1 MAQMLSD
8 THIGQDL
15 AAARLAKGLSHGDVA
30 KALNLQ
36 PDYINAIEQLNRDA
50 LPSIGYVLGYVRAYA
65 NFVGLDGHEAVALFK
80 RDSAVPTNLGMRDRP
95 HFVPRRKI
103 KLPRGFV
110 PALSVLGCAVML
122 AFWYGTNTKVEASAG
137 ASIELSNPTV
147 ATTIAPTP
155 LPANV
160 LTIKA
165 IAPSWVQVKDAQGR
179 VVISRILTKGE
190 TYQTEAEA
198 RMTLSAR
205 DGGAIV
211 LYAGEDRLGPM
222 GETGVSFSGKPID
235 ASVIIPELA
244 DIPLVPLNTDYPD
257 AGANQ

>member
-1 MAQMLSD
+1 MAQMHSD
-8 THIGQDL
+8 THIGEDL
-15 AAARLAKGLSHGDVA
+15 AAARVAKGLTHGDVA
-30 KALNLQ
+30 EALNLQ
-36 PDYINAIEQLNRDA
+36 ADYIDAIERLNRDA

-65 NFVGLDGHEAVALFK
+65 NLVGLDGSEAVKLFK
-80 RDSAVPTNLGMRDRP
+80 RDSAVPVNLGMRDRP

-110 PALSVLGCAVML
+110 PAMSVLGCAVML
-122 AFWYGTNTKVEASAG
+122 AFWYGTNTRVEASVG
-137 ASIELSNPTV
+137 TSIELSNPS
-147 ATTIAPTP
+147 APAPSAPTP
-155 LPANV
+155 LPANI

-165 IAPSWVQVKDAQGR
+165 VAPSWVQVKDAQGR

-190 TYQTEAEA
+190 TYQTEAGA

-222 GETGVSFSGKPID
+222 GDVGVSFSGKPID

-244 DIPLVPLNTDYPD
+244 DIPLVPLTTDRP
-257 AGANQ
+257 Q